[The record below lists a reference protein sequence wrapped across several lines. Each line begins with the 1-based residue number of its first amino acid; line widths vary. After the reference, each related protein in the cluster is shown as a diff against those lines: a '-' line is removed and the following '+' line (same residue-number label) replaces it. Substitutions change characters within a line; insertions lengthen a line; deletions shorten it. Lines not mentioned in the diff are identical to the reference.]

1 MNDRLF
7 DAVILDLDGVIT
19 HTAELHILAWTA
31 LFDRLLD
38 RLDADKDHPQP
49 PFSREDY
56 LAFVDGKPRYDGIVS
71 FLGSRGIHLPY
82 GAPDDPPGEETV
94 CALGNRKNE
103 IFNDLLQTRGATV
116 FPTSVVLIESLKQ
129 QGIKVGVASS
139 SKNCRSI
146 LESTGLI
153 DLFDVRVD
161 GEVSEQLG
169 LSGKPAPDIFTTA
182 CDRLD
187 VAYHRAVVV
196 EDAVSG
202 VIAGRD
208 GRFGMVIGVA
218 RETGPSL
225 LLKNGADRVVKDLG
239 EIDVADIR
247 RWFET
252 GLAADQWCIAYHDI
266 DPKSERTR
274 ETLLSVGNGY
284 LGTRGAMEDAAG
296 PAGYPGTYI
305 AGLYNRL
312 TSEIGGREVENE
324 DFVNAVNWIPVSFRI
339 DDDPAETISEMTV
352 ESIFRQLELKTGI
365 FHRDMTVSDAKGRK
379 TRIVSERFASMDTP
393 HACARRYRI
402 TPLNYKGPL
411 DVSAALEIPDINDGV
426 LRYRELKQKHL
437 SPSGQE
443 AAGNFLLVSAQT
455 VSSGVEIAAAAA
467 IDISGAQTAPA
478 EQGVSAGRA
487 ELRFSVPAGSD
498 RSFCLEKRVAI
509 YTSADAGV
517 DDAADAARNAVN
529 NMPSFNAL
537 KQASIQQWGRL
548 WDAMDIRLT
557 GDRFSQK
564 MLRLHMYHL
573 LVSASPHN
581 VHIDA
586 GMTARGL
593 HGEAYRGHIFW
604 DELFILPFY
613 ELHFP
618 EIARSLLLYRYRRL
632 DDAREL
638 ARAEGFRGAMFPWQS
653 GSSGREETQVV
664 HLNPMTG
671 EWGPDHSSLQRH
683 VSLAIAYNTWQYW
696 HITGD
701 MNFLEAFGAE
711 MFFEICRFW
720 VDKARWRLETG
731 RYHIDGVMGPD
742 EFHEK
747 YPKSDSGGFTDNAYT
762 NLMTHWALVT
772 AGEIFSAMQK
782 PARQSLADRIGI
794 DAKEIESW
802 KEIARKLNLVIED
815 GVIAQFDGYFSLTEL
830 DWEHYRSAY
839 GDIHRMD
846 RILKKEGKSPDD
858 YKLAK
863 QADVLMGFYVLGAR
877 RVASM
882 LRAMGYEADDGIL
895 RKNVEYYLPR
905 TSHGSTLSRVVHGAL
920 AAALGDMETSWKLYQ
935 EALASDYTDIQGG
948 TTGEGIHTGVMA
960 GTVLFAMTAYG
971 GLRTD
976 GDAVR
981 VDPALPPLWEKME
994 YAIRFR
1000 GIRHELEI
1008 TRREAVVRKEVK
1020 EEP

>member
-1 MNDRLF
+1 MNNRLF

-19 HTAELHILAWTA
+19 HTAELHIIAWTE
-31 LFDRLLD
+31 LFNRFLD
-38 RLDADKDHPQP
+38 RLNTGQDHPQH

-56 LAFVDGKPRYDGIVS
+56 IAFVDGKPRYDGIVS
-71 FLGSRGIHLPY
+71 FLDSRGIRLPY
-82 GAPDDPPGEETV
+82 GSPEDLSGEETV

-103 IFNDLLQTRGATV
+103 IFNDLLETRGATV
-116 FPTSVVLIESLKQ
+116 FPASVVLIESLKQ

-139 SKNCRSI
+139 SKNCRRI
-146 LESTGLI
+146 LESTGLSG
-153 DLFDVRVD
+153 LFDVRVD
-161 GEVSEQLG
+161 GEVSERLG

-182 CDRLD
+182 CDRLG
-187 VAYHRAVVV
+187 APYHRAVVV

-208 GRFGMVIGVA
+208 GRFGLVIGVA
-218 RETGPSL
+218 RETEPSL
-225 LLKNGADRVVKDLG
+225 LLKNGADLVVKDLG
-239 EIDVADIR
+239 EIGVEDIR

-252 GLAADQWCIAYHDI
+252 GLAADQWCIACHDL
-266 DPKSERTR
+266 DPASERTR
-274 ETLLSVGNGY
+274 EALLTVGNGY
-284 LGTRGAMEDAAG
+284 MGTRGSMEDA
-296 PAGYPGTYI
+296 PEPPGYPGTYI

-324 DFVNAVNWIPVSFRI
+324 DFVNAVNWLPVSFGI
-339 DDDPAETISEMTV
+339 DDEPPAMIGEMTV
-352 ESIFRQLELKTGI
+352 ESIFRRLELKTGI
-365 FHRDMTVSDAKGRK
+365 LSRDMTVSDAKGRK
-379 TRIVSERFASMDTP
+379 TRIVSERFASMDDP
-393 HACARRYRI
+393 HACALRYRI
-402 TPLNYKGPL
+402 TPLNYNGTIR
-411 DVSAALEIPDINDGV
+411 VSAALEIPGKNDGV
-426 LRYRELKQKHL
+426 PRYRELGQTHL
-437 SPSGQE
+437 LPSGQE
-443 AAGNFLLVSAQT
+443 AAGNFLLVSART
-455 VSSGVEIAAAAA
+455 VSSGTAISAAAAV
-467 IDISGAQTAPA
+467 DIGGVQTAPG
-478 EQGVSAGRA
+478 EPGVSAGRA
-487 ELRFSVPAGSD
+487 ELSFTAPAGSG
-498 RSFCLEKRVAI
+498 RSFHLEKRVAI
-509 YTSADAGV
+509 YTSGDAGV
-517 DDAADAARNAVN
+517 VDAADAARNAVK
-529 NMPSFNAL
+529 NMPSFDAL
-537 KQASIQQWGRL
+537 KQASIQQWARL
-548 WDAMDIRLT
+548 WNAMDIRLT

-564 MLRLHMYHL
+564 ILRLHMYHL

-618 EIARSLLLYRYRRL
+618 EIARALLLYRYRRL
-632 DDAREL
+632 DAAREL

-671 EWGPDHSSLQRH
+671 GWGPDHSSLQRH
-683 VSLAIAYNTWQYW
+683 VSLAIAYNTWRYW
-696 HITGD
+696 HTTGD
-701 MNFLEAFGAE
+701 LDFLEAFGAE

-720 VDKARWRLETG
+720 ADKARWDPETG
-731 RYHIDGVMGPD
+731 RFHIDGVMGPD

-747 YPKSDSGGFTDNAYT
+747 YPKSDAGGVTDNAYT
-762 NLMTHWALVT
+762 NLMTHWAMVT
-772 AGEIFSAMQK
+772 ADGIFAAMRK

-794 DAKEIESW
+794 DANEIESW
-802 KEIARKLNLVIED
+802 AKIAAKLNIVVED
-815 GVIAQFDGYFSLTEL
+815 GVIAQFDGYFSLHEL

-863 QADVLMGFYVLGAR
+863 QADVLMAFYVLGAS
-877 RVASM
+877 RVTQM
-882 LRAMGYEADDGIL
+882 LRAMGYEADDGIC

-920 AAALGDMETSWKLYQ
+920 AAALGDMDTSWKLYQ

-981 VDPALPPLWEKME
+981 LEPALPPLWEKME
-994 YAIRFR
+994 FAIRFR
-1000 GIRHELEI
+1000 GVRHDLEI
-1008 TRREAVVRKEVK
+1008 TRKEAVVRKEVK
-1020 EEP
+1020 E